1 MIEGYFYVFA
11 MGEIRKITL
20 FHILC
25 IKDCNRF
32 EAIYGQMK
40 FDLTLLREQKLEAR
54 PEGVKI
60 IWLFIGVC
68 GLLVKKHFWQGERC

>member
-1 MIEGYFYVFA
+1 MIERYFYAFA

-25 IKDCNRF
+25 IKDYNRF

-40 FDLTLLREQKLEAR
+40 FDLTLLREQNMKPAQKVL
-54 PEGVKI
+54 KF

-68 GLLVKKHFWQGERC
+68 GLLVKKHFWQRERC